1 VGNVRVTLPEEL
13 HDLVRDVVAD
23 LESATDSLDLGGAQP
38 GRRGPRRERRRV
50 TQATILRLPE
60 QAATAPPPAVAAA
73 AVPALPATPRP
84 APPPEAPPAFAS
96 SVPVPAAAPRRRA
109 FLARL
114 EVASTVPNVAL
125 PARTR
130 RLQVACRRA
139 SPLDATRISRMLRV
153 AIPAIPVAPAAL
165 STPPAWLFAAMAP
178 PITAPVREL
187 PDATPQE
194 AETLTLAGRTAPGPV
209 ETDALPPRAAAPTVI
224 APAPAVSTV
233 EAAAPAATVVAV
245 PTTAPPL
252 PLTLPASLADLPVEG
267 RLAVW
272 RSVGGHVVNLL
283 IAAALGL
290 VTIFCAIV
298 VGLVVTGHHL
308 EEVVT
313 GSMQPVIPI
322 GSLVVTESLPAGQL
336 QVGDIM
342 VFPNPNDTK
351 LTIVHRIVWLSHD
364 SSGDVLV
371 KTKGDYNALPDQWTL
386 KRAAS
391 AEADR
396 VIEILPGAGTAAGY
410 LQTIGFGGLV
420 LLIAGVIL
428 YYGIRKVRQILN
440 EGDLDEDGV
449 SAAERL
455 T

>member
-38 GRRGPRRERRRV
+38 AKRALRRDRRRV

-60 QAATAPPPAVAAA
+60 QAAAPPASPPATSVPPPPAAS
-73 AVPALPATPRP
+73 RP
-84 APPPEAPPAFAS
+84 APPLAAPAFES
-96 SVPVPAAAPRRRA
+96 SVPVPPAAPRRRA

-153 AIPAIPVAPAAL
+153 AVPAIPVAPAAL
-165 STPPAWLFAAMAP
+165 TSPPAWLLAAMAP
-178 PITAPVREL
+178 PIPAPLPEVPTAAQPE
-187 PDATPQE
+187 AT
-194 AETLTLAGRTAPGPV
+194 TVILAGRTAPIPT
-209 ETDALPPRAAAPTVI
+209 ETDSAPATVAATTVAAPTV
-224 APAPAVSTV
+224 PAPLPVTL
-233 EAAAPAATVVAV
+233 PATL
-245 PTTAPPL
+245 PPL
-252 PLTLPASLADLPVEG
+252 PMEELLPV
-267 RLAVW
+267 W
-272 RSVGGHVVNLL
+272 RAVGGHVTNLL

-290 VTIFCAIV
+290 VTIFCCIV

-336 QVGDIM
+336 QAGDIM
-342 VFPNPNDTK
+342 VFPDPNNTK

-364 SSGDVLV
+364 QSGDVLV
-371 KTKGDYNALPDQWTL
+371 RTKGDYNALPDSWTI
-386 KRAAS
+386 KRS
-391 AEADR
+391 ATADADK

-410 LQTIGFGGLV
+410 LQTIGFAGLV
-420 LLIAGVIL
+420 LLIAGVIV
-428 YYGIRKVRQILN
+428 YYGIRKVRQILR
-440 EGDLDEDGV
+440 EDDLDEDGLG
-449 SAAERL
+449 AAERL